1 MYWIDPNGGTIKDAI
16 WVYCDKSKNS
26 SCVYPKHP
34 QVMQTLLLAQ
44 CGGACVSQIQRQS
57 LRLTPLLRLCLQ
69 GGKRV
74 TLALAHFFSL
84 YTTCLQGR

>member
-44 CGGACVSQIQRQS
+44 CGGACVSRIQALFTRREEGYPSTRTFLLFVHDVFTRQVG
-57 LRLTPLLRLCLQ
+57 LP
-69 GGKRV
+69 
-74 TLALAHFFSL
+74 
-84 YTTCLQGR
+84 